1 MVPQGQTFFSLL
13 IFAVFPATILGLKCW
28 QSSLTVNSATAAG
41 ADSAEF
47 NDVIKSTLT
56 ECNNATTKACTI
68 AAKNETYALRGCS
81 PIKTHDGCV
90 SLLGFK
96 SCFCNTDGCNETFE
110 KAGVEKIVAQTIAMT
125 LIMVLSV
132 LLV

>member
-1 MVPQGQTFFSLL
+1 MVLFNYP
-13 IFAVFPATILGLKCW
+13 GLKCW

-68 AAKNETYALRGCS
+68 AASKMVKLKLIRFIFLSSENETYALRGCS

-96 SCFCNTDGCNETFE
+96 SCFCNTDG
-110 KAGVEKIVAQTIAMT
+110 
-125 LIMVLSV
+125 
-132 LLV
+132 